1 MKQINIELYCIFT
14 DKIIN
19 WHKYCQISSLKKVTY
34 ILASWAASY
43 VGHSKLHQHTKTFQ
57 VFNFCTV
64 VKEATGCPFRGQNT
78 LWGATFQLYHQRQQ
92 IKRTTSLTIGTN
104 KLNEQQEYSI
114 REKATKVPAINY
126 FLFLI
131 FFLGAI
137 SNDVVGIPKAST
149 KKRS

>member
-19 WHKYCQISSLKKVTY
+19 WHKYCQISSLK
-34 ILASWAASY
+34 SY
-43 VGHSKLHQHTKTFQ
+43 SYFSFLSSKLCRSLQVTPAYQNFPSVQFLHCCERGNRLPFQRTEHTMRSNISTLPPKTTDKKN
-57 VFNFCTV
+57 NFSHH
-64 VKEATGCPFRGQNT
+64 R
-78 LWGATFQLYHQRQQ
+78 H
-92 IKRTTSLTIGTN
+92 